1 MDISKETED
10 LFKIVAGKS
19 SLKNLVY
26 INTLDAFKHVKTQV
40 EKFAIGY
47 NEFYKAEAAIAD
59 VRSKKVGDFEI
70 DLKFGGDVLLFLMH
84 TNVFQFPRDHEV
96 MKTPYVNE
104 DSTRSYCGIINI
116 YNFISDSFKYNR
128 VNDVGYLIGRIF
140 INRESHYFIEGK
152 RELGFLYNNF
162 GKNILTDKSAKEI
175 IDAAVKYTVNF
186 DLLTPHYDIAKFV
199 TVNDIKHTLDSISMK
214 TGKRLGD
221 KFQADNITPEK

>member
-40 EKFAIGY
+40 EKLAIGY

-116 YNFISDSFKYNR
+116 YNLS
-128 VNDVGYLIGRIF
+128 
-140 INRESHYFIEGK
+140 
-152 RELGFLYNNF
+152 
-162 GKNILTDKSAKEI
+162 
-175 IDAAVKYTVNF
+175 
-186 DLLTPHYDIAKFV
+186 
-199 TVNDIKHTLDSISMK
+199 
-214 TGKRLGD
+214 
-221 KFQADNITPEK
+221 